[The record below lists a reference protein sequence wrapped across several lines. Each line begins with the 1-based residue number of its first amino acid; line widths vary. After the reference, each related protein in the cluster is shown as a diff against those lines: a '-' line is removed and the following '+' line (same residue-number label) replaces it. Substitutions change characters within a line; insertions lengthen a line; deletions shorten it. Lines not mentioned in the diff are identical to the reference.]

1 MIILEKEGKK
11 MNEEQIEKIITM
23 TSDNYNGYKFS
34 RDLLDTWNKMLE
46 DYDYEDVKKRIEDLL
61 ASDEFK
67 LNPPNIY
74 HILKP
79 LIKNKNKVDFSKAT
93 YNCDLCNRAFN
104 DKDEM
109 LKHQDRCHSVRYI
122 SKQMKKWF
130 NKDFNKKELYELE
143 ENEFQKRYDDLL
155 KYIMEHTTDE
165 KEKQR
170 IGFIF
175 NPPTPEEV
183 AKYFS
188 K

>member
-1 MIILEKEGKK
+1 MGKK
-11 MNEEQIEKIITM
+11 ILFWPDVYKEQGHWLPTFVWAK
-23 TSDNYNGYKFS
+23 G
-34 RDLLDTWNKMLE
+34 LLQQE
-46 DYDYEDVKKRIEDLL
+46 PEGSYEVSYMGIPDCKSLV
-61 ASDEFK
+61 
-67 LNPPNIY
+67 
-74 HILKP
+74 
-79 LIKNKNKVDFSKAT
+79 
-93 YNCDLCNRAFN
+93 
-104 DKDEM
+104 
-109 LKHQDRCHSVRYI
+109 
-122 SKQMKKWF
+122 KWF
-130 NKDFNKKELYELE
+130 NKDVNKKELYELE